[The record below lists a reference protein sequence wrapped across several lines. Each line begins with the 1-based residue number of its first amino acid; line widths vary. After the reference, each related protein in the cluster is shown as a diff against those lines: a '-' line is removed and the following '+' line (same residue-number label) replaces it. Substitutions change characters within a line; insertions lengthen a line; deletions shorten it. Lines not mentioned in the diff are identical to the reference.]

1 MIARTPVI
9 LLTGFLGSGKTTL
22 LSNALSQR
30 NFANT
35 AVVINEFGEVSIDHL
50 VVADLA
56 ENIVEL
62 RGGCLCCTIRG
73 DLALTLRDL
82 HQKRYLEDIPAFE
95 RVVVE
100 TSGVADPIP
109 LIHTLMANPPLQQA
123 YYLDAVVC
131 MVDGEHGRRT
141 LAEHATAA
149 NQVAM
154 ADILLVSKVDAVER
168 AALAEL
174 FTDLRALNSS
184 AEIIEAAHGCIDP
197 RRLFDRSLFQPDDR
211 ADNIS
216 RWLAA
221 VHAHYDHAAHYMSH
235 LICREEPLSLAG
247 TGVFLNRVVN
257 EMADNVLRIKGLVGF
272 REKKGRPALI
282 HAVQNKFY
290 PLEWLEDWP
299 DDERSSRMVFIG
311 RDLDS
316 DRIDELFELLCV

>member
-1 MIARTPVI
+1 M
-9 LLTGFLGSGKTTL
+9 GFLGSGKTTL
-22 LSNALSQR
+22 LSNALSHPK
-30 NFANT
+30 FANT
-35 AVVINEFGEVSIDHL
+35 AVVINEFGAVSIDHL

-100 TSGVADPIP
+100 TTGVADPIP

-141 LAEHATAA
+141 LAEHETAA
-149 NQVAM
+149 DQVAM
-154 ADILLVSKVDAVER
+154 ADILLVSKVDVVER
-168 AALAEL
+168 AALGEL

-184 AEIIEAAHGCIDP
+184 AEIIEAAHGGIDP
-197 RRLFDRSLFQPDDR
+197 ARLFDRSLFQPDDR
-211 ADNIS
+211 ADNIGH
-216 RWLAA
+216 WLAA
-221 VHAHYDHAAHYMSH
+221 VHDHHDHAAHYTSH
-235 LICREEPLSLAG
+235 LICRDGPLSLAG

-257 EMADNVLRIKGLVGF
+257 EMAENMLRIKGLVGF

-290 PLEWLEDWP
+290 PLEWLDDWP
-299 DDERSSRMVFIG
+299 DDERSSRIVFIG
-311 RDLDS
+311 RNIDPV
-316 DRIDELFELLCV
+316 RIDELFESLCV